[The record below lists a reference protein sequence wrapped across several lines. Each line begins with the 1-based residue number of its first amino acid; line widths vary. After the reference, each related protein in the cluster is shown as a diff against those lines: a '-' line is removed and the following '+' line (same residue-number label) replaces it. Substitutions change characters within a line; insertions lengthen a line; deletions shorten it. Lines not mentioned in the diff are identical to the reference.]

1 MNIDLFAFDRAQAQ
15 QAISNPLDGTNV
27 SKHSSHFKEADAAS
41 IEDMIQQMN
50 TKEAQQV
57 KKVLEEI
64 PSHMFSLAK
73 GDVAKYHSYVKE
85 YLEKEYTTYSGIT
98 NKGTSFTLNL
108 ETPEDMKTLG
118 HYTITFTRTDG
129 SSHTFN
135 LNDGAGFRELED
147 GSILQYGTNSNKLIG
162 TDEDDILIVDNTK
175 NINYVDGRGGNDI
188 IISLGTLE
196 SLYVNGGEG
205 DDQIFVSQKDIAGVF
220 THTNIHGGEGN
231 DSIKFEGYL
240 MGNISG
246 DNGNDSIV
254 IEGDVGGG
262 LGFDSLVSGGAGDDV
277 IEQKYKK
284 YDTITSFVD
293 PEIFNLFPIN
303 DKKHRVSMNGT
314 LDGGEGNDKIII
326 DAIIGLD
333 GKIYGG
339 EGNDTINVKSTSDI
353 TIVNGDIDG
362 GEGNDI
368 ISISGKNV
376 HSIGK
381 IYGNLGNDL
390 IEIKAEE
397 DIYLKRI
404 DAGEGDDKIIIDG
417 DTIDMMGSTL
427 ELGEGNN
434 SVTIKAKTKLLADF
448 LRIYG
453 GSGDDKL
460 EIDAK
465 LIEMMDAYINTKGG
479 NDRIS
484 ISGEKVNIKGAIIT
498 GGEGEN
504 GISINA
510 EELEADGSRIDRGAS
525 IQEGVAYRQAESGKH
540 TPPEEIR
547 NKVVSLT
554 SSILRLPESQ
564 SMFVKLVETIGE
576 EKNSSV
582 SLARKLDGLADTLNA
597 ELLRQSGKQV
607 NARI

>member
-41 IEDMIQQMN
+41 LEDMIQRMDSKEGQQSQKMLEDFY
-50 TKEAQQV
+50 TKQRA
-57 KKVLEEI
+57 
-64 PSHMFSLAK
+64 
-73 GDVAKYHSYVKE
+73 YVKE
-85 YLEKEYTTYSGIT
+85 YREKEYTTYSGVT

-108 ETPEDMKTLG
+108 VTPEDMKTLG
-118 HYTITFTRTDG
+118 YYTITFTNVDG
-129 SSHTFN
+129 YSQTFN

-147 GSILQYGTNSNKLIG
+147 GKILQFGSQNIPGDNNSISNALIG
-162 TDEDDILIVDNTK
+162 TEGDDILIVDNTK
-175 NINYVDGRGGNDI
+175 NVSYVDGKAGNDI
-188 IISLGTLE
+188 IVSLGYYKGVLNI
-196 SLYVNGGEG
+196 NGGDG
-205 DDQIFVSQKDIAGVF
+205 DDQIFVSQKSIPDFYRGV
-220 THTNIHGGEGN
+220 NIHGDSGN
-231 DSIKFEGYL
+231 DSITYEGTL
-240 MGNISG
+240 NGKISG
-246 DNGNDSIV
+246 EDGNDTITV
-254 IEGDVGGG
+254 
-262 LGFDSLVSGGAGDDV
+262 LGNVNGSLIGGAGDDV
-277 IEQKYKK
+277 IEQKYQHNKSIYVK
-284 YDTITSFVD
+284 EGGIDLSEKFHLNDTPSYVT
-293 PEIFNLFPIN
+293 
-303 DKKHRVSMNGT
+303 MNG
-314 LDGGEGNDKIII
+314 LMDGGEGNDNIVIQGGAIAPDGVILGGKGNDTITITSINGGVTGVAGNI
-326 DAIIGLD
+326 DGE
-333 GKIYGG
+333 
-339 EGNDTINVKSTSDI
+339 EGNDTI
-353 TIVNGDIDG
+353 
-362 GEGNDI
+362 
-368 ISISGKNV
+368 SISGK
-376 HSIGK
+376 SITSMGS
-381 IYGNLGNDL
+381 INGGIGDDL
-390 IEIKAEE
+390 IQIKAEK
-397 DIYLKRI
+397 DIYLKLI
-404 DAGEGDDKIIIDG
+404 DSGEGDDKIIIDG
-417 DTIDMMGSTL
+417 ETIDMMGSTL

-434 SVTIKAKTKLLADF
+434 SVTIKAKTKFLADF

-525 IQEGVAYRQAESGKH
+525 IQEGVAYRQAESGKN

>member
-1 MNIDLFAFDRAQAQ
+1 MNIDFFSFDRAQAQ

-41 IEDMIQQMN
+41 IEDMIQQAN
-50 TKEAQQV
+50 SEETQHAQKILEDFQKKQV
-57 KKVLEEI
+57 ETQRI
-64 PSHMFSLAK
+64 
-73 GDVAKYHSYVKE
+73 YVQE
-85 YLEKEYTTYSGIT
+85 YLEKEYTNYSGMT
-98 NKGTSFTLNL
+98 HKGTSFTLNL
-108 ETPEDMKTLG
+108 ETPEDMSSLG
-118 HYTITFTRTDG
+118 HYTITFTRIDG
-129 SSHTFN
+129 SSQTFN
-135 LNDGAGFRELED
+135 LNKGAGFRELED
-147 GSILQYGTNSNKLIG
+147 GSILQYGMSSNELIG
-162 TDEDDILIVDNTK
+162 TEEDDILIVDNTK
-175 NINYVDGRGGNDI
+175 NINYVDGKGGNDI
-188 IISLGTLE
+188 IISLGGKGGLQI
-196 SLYVNGGEG
+196 NGGEG
-205 DDQIFVSQKDIAGVF
+205 DDQIFVSQKSFSMGSV
-220 THTNIHGGEGN
+220 NIHGG
-231 DSIKFEGYL
+231 
-240 MGNISG
+240 
-246 DNGNDSIV
+246 NGNDMIRYEGNFSGSINGDDGNDD
-254 IEGDVGGG
+254 ITLAGDVSHGSHVMGGTGNDIIKQVYQNNIPINIKPEGGG
-262 LGFDSLVSGGAGDDV
+262 EIIDEL
-277 IEQKYKK
+277 YKK
-284 YDTITSFVD
+284 VISLQDRNYSM
-293 PEIFNLFPIN
+293 
-303 DKKHRVSMNGT
+303 MNGI
-314 LDGGEGNDKIII
+314 LDGGEGNDKIIVSGGAVGY
-326 DAIIGLD
+326 DAVI
-333 GKIYGG
+333 K
-339 EGNDTINVKSTSDI
+339 
-353 TIVNGDIDG
+353 G

-368 ISISGKNV
+368 IKITSIEDGKENNEEENEDISDEKK
-376 HSIGK
+376 SIFFTGK
-381 IYGNLGNDL
+381 IDGGSGNDL
-390 IEIKAEE
+390 IQLKAEG
-397 DIYLKRI
+397 DIYNHGHI
-404 DAGEGDDKIIIDG
+404 NDGEGDDKIIIDG

-498 GGEGEN
+498 GGKGEN

-525 IQEGVAYRQAESGKH
+525 IQEGVAYRQAESGKN